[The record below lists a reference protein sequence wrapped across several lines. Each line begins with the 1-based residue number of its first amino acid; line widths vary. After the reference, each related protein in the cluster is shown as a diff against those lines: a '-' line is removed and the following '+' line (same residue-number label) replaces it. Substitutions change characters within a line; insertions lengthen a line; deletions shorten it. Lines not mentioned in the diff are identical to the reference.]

1 MSRNARVV
9 ALVLQLHRLLGVLFH
24 LFVLPI
30 LRQIQLLR
38 LPFVFTFLLLLLRD
52 LIRSFAQRPRNVRKE
67 ARKVPPRVVLDVVV
81 RIGDLFAVLLVGS
94 ILSLVRMKDEGKLLT
109 FFIAL
114 INSTLSATNSSTPVP
129 LSSAEVPSR

>member
-38 LPFVFTFLLLLLRD
+38 LPFVFTFLLLLRD